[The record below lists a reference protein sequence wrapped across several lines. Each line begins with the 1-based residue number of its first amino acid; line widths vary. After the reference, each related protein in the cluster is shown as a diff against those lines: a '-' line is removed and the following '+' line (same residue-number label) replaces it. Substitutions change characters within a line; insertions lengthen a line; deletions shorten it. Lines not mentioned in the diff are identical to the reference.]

1 MFGARK
7 RLIIQESEIA
17 LNKFNV
23 PFEGNQY
30 VKQKKMTI
38 AGYGRHYPDVPVD
51 EENRLLY
58 KTEVI
63 TNENYLCQRRLDRL
77 NLGDEKFKLDE

>member
-1 MFGARK
+1 
-7 RLIIQESEIA
+7 
-17 LNKFNV
+17 
-23 PFEGNQY
+23 
-30 VKQKKMTI
+30 MTI